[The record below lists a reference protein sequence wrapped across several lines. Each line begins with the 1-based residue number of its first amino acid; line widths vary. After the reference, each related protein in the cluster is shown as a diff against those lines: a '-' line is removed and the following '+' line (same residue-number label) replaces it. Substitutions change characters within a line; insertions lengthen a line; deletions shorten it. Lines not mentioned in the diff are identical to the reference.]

1 MADLERYFRARSSAH
16 FTATSCGH
24 GRIETRSIWV
34 SEALNGYLD
43 FPEVHQAFLIE
54 RQVLKKKPAHSPA
67 SSLTPSPSRPA
78 TQASPQ
84 RLLGINRG
92 HWVIENRCSPI
103 LNPEAKTRLQRR
115 GSPYCLGPAR
125 QEEPALDAATRHARD
140 RILEAGG
147 TVLMS

>member
-54 RQVLKKKPAHSPA
+54 RQVLKKKTGALSCELA
-67 SSLTPSPSRPA
+67 YAITQPSRHSGQP
-78 TQASPQ
+78 PK
-84 RLLGINRG
+84 RLLEINRG

-115 GSPYCLGPAR
+115 GSPYISLKVVMLRRGPGSSGSLQR
-125 QEEPALDAATRHARD
+125 RYTPINQ
-140 RILEAGG
+140 I
-147 TVLMS
+147 